1 MKDYWQLRKDLKAV
15 VKEDS
20 LNDIARYFNATTK
33 QSSSSSKT
41 PKKSSSSYKD
51 KDDDSPKLKD
61 YKLDSYDNKL
71 FLKITK
77 GKKDKDG
84 LPDFSNVTMCDIIS
98 LPYDE
103 MAYVR
108 LGFPWEDAMVI
119 DAEWGENTKYFLED
133 WKLNGW
139 SKFEAVVLK
148 LNDAFQDWFG
158 SNLMGRGKSSVLEVF
173 KAIRDCP
180 TRANWTI
187 PNFSGTVYR
196 GKTIPWD
203 KAKQM
208 KWKQVGS
215 ELHAEGIYQSRLG
228 AQSWTTDISVAKS
241 FARNSTIG
249 DANASGSVEGRI
261 QISGISGGDIP
272 SVGSTKISGWIPV
285 VVSAAVPKQE
295 CILNA
300 QSSKKIGET
309 AGLGVYEREVIR
321 VSNTPIKAKFIITKE
336 SLRGA
341 VRHEDSVVEYIYKTL
356 LGKKK

>member
-1 MKDYWQLRKDLKAV
+1 MKDYWQLRKDLNAV

-41 PKKSSSSYKD
+41 SKKSSSSYKD
-51 KDDDSPKLKD
+51 KDDDYY

-84 LPDFSNVTMCDIIS
+84 FPDFSNVTMCDIIS

-108 LGFPWEDAMVI
+108 LGFPWKDAMVI
-119 DAEWGENTKYFLED
+119 DMAWAENTKYFLEE
-133 WKLNGW
+133 WQMNGW

-148 LNDAFQDWFG
+148 LNDAFKHWFG

-187 PNFSGTVYR
+187 PNFSGAVYR

-228 AQSWTTDISVAKS
+228 AQSWTTDISVAKT

-261 QISGISGGDIP
+261 QISGISGGDLP

-321 VSNTPIKAKFIITKE
+321 VSNAPIKAKFIITKE